1 MSDYSNI
8 LIGCL
13 IFLGSGIM
21 LVNIVRFRKTVAVL
35 IQSDLMQST
44 RLRRL
49 ILFHQALM
57 IFFLVGYLAV
67 GLAILA
73 KIAFLS
79 EFFIGL
85 IFLGGSIFVWLAILL
100 QHRMIA
106 MIQIRYE
113 QTRRATDRLERE
125 RSQLGDANI
134 QLNTEVDERR
144 RAEAALRESEQRF
157 KFILDQLPTGIL
169 IIDETTKII
178 KDANSVALK
187 IIGMPLNEIIGA
199 ECHRFVCPSARG
211 KCPIIDFNMQSDK
224 SRRMLIKSG
233 GHEVPILKSVCR
245 IQLDGKPHLLESFI
259 DISEKE
265 RLEAQLQHAK
275 RMEALGEL
283 AGGVAHDLNNILTGI
298 VSYPELL
305 LRKIPNESPLRK
317 PLQTIRQTGEK
328 AATIVQDMLT
338 LARRSVMVKEV
349 VNLEHVIRDYFESPE
364 HDQLTT
370 HHPDVTFSYRVG
382 DDLLNVMGSAVH
394 LLKALMNLVSNA
406 AESMPDGGTVLI
418 DVDNRYVDRPI
429 KGYDTVEEGDY
440 VVLTVIDSGMGIA
453 PEDQDRIFEP
463 FYTKKKLG
471 RSGTG
476 LGMAVVWGTVK
487 DHQGY
492 ISVDSEP
499 AHGTTIT
506 IFYPVTRKRRTDSID
521 TEQLD
526 KYLGHGESILVVD
539 DVEVQ
544 RKIAMEMLAELN
556 YTPHT
561 VASGEEAIAY
571 LRDRHTELVLLDMIM
586 DPGMGGLET
595 FREILKL
602 NPRQRVLLVSGYS
615 ETEDVRLAICL
626 GAGRYVKKPYSLRTI
641 GMAIQDELKEN
652 KL

>member
-1 MSDYSNI
+1 MKDYSNI
-8 LIGCL
+8 LIGGL
-13 IFLGSGIM
+13 ILLGSGIM
-21 LVNIVRFRKTVAVL
+21 LVNIVRFRRTVAVL
-35 IQSDLMQST
+35 AQSDLMQST
-44 RLRRL
+44 RLRGL
-49 ILFHQALM
+49 TLFHQALM
-57 IFFLVGYLAV
+57 FFFLVGYLAV
-67 GLAILA
+67 AVAILA

-79 EFFIGL
+79 NFFIGF
-85 IFLGGSIFVWLAILL
+85 IFFGGSIFVWLGILL

-106 MIQIRYE
+106 LIQIRYE
-113 QTRRATDRLERE
+113 QARRATDRLEGE
-125 RSQLGDANI
+125 HSKLEAANI
-134 QLNTEVDERR
+134 QLNTEVGERR

-157 KFILDQLPTGIL
+157 IFILDQLPTGIL

-187 IIGMPLNEIIGA
+187 IIGMPQHEVIGA
-199 ECHRFVCPSARG
+199 ECHRFVCPVEKG
-211 KCPIIDFNMQSDK
+211 ECPMIDLSRQTDK
-224 SRRMLIKSG
+224 SRRMVIKSG
-233 GHEVPILKSVCR
+233 GHDVPILKSVCR
-245 IQLDGKPHLLESFI
+245 IRLDGKPHLLESFI

-305 LRKIPNESPLRK
+305 LRKIPKESPLSK
-317 PLQTIRQTGEK
+317 PLQIIKQTGEK

-338 LARRSVMVKEV
+338 LARRGVMVKEV
-349 VNLEHVIRDYFESPE
+349 VELKHVIRHYFDSPE
-364 HDQLTT
+364 HGQLAAY
-370 HHPDVTFSYRVG
+370 HPDVAFSCRVG
-382 DDLLNVMGSAVH
+382 DDLLNIMGSEVH
-394 LLKALMNLVSNA
+394 LLKTLMNLVSNA

-440 VVLTVIDSGMGIA
+440 VVLSVIDSGIGIA
-453 PEDQDRIFEP
+453 PEDQGRIFEP

-499 AHGTTIT
+499 GRGTTISV
-506 IFYPVTRKRRTDSID
+506 FYPATRKRRVDSID

-526 KYLGHGESILVVD
+526 QYLGHGESILIVD

-544 RKIAMEMLAELN
+544 RKIAKEMLIELH
-556 YTPHT
+556 YTPYT
-561 VASGEEAIAY
+561 ADSGEAAIAY
-571 LRDRHTELVLLDMIM
+571 LRDHHTELVLLDMIM

-615 ETEDVRLAICL
+615 ETEDVRLAICM

-641 GMAIQDELKEN
+641 GMSIQEELGK
-652 KL
+652 